1 MRLSSTQFGLSS
13 TRRLDEED
21 SAINCKSEW
30 KDPEALGELPI
41 RLYVFRTTQ
50 RAEGPE
56 HAIEV
61 AALPLVASS
70 LSGWP
75 IGHSNVFGGSM
86 LGSGRR
92 HGARDGV
99 DKSQII
105 SLTRA
110 VTSRSMNGF
119 VMPLSGSVR
128 RFTLVLSRGDVTVS
142 RRTPALYALGKA
154 DPVLL
159 GRRIRQAKRRGEFDS
174 FCSSHRAHSRKPT
187 I

>member
-1 MRLSSTQFGLSS
+1 MKRTLQSIANLNGRTPRHSASCPFGCMSSVRPNVPKVPSM
-13 TRRLDEED
+13 
-21 SAINCKSEW
+21 
-30 KDPEALGELPI
+30 
-41 RLYVFRTTQ
+41 
-50 RAEGPE
+50 
-56 HAIEV
+56 HIEV

-128 RFTLVLSRGDVTVS
+128 RFTLVPSRGDVTVS